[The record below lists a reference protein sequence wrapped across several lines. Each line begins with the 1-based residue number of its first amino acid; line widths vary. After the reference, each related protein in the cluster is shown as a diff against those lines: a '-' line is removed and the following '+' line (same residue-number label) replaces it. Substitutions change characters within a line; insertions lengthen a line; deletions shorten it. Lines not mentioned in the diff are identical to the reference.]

1 MIALYIYILLLVE
14 AMMIVLAVVLDGFS
28 FVVMGGKRLD
38 VKFPFLRAE
47 TTKKRT
53 VSRLSYIFQIS
64 NIIYVLIFVAF
75 AIIDSFIYSN
85 SFFLLFDFFTGATLF
100 ILSFLLSGVLGF
112 ITNIIYKEP
121 KDSQKEDDSNLKD
134 NQTENV
140 IEK

>member
-1 MIALYIYILLLVE
+1 MIALYIYIFLLVE

-28 FVVMGGKRLD
+28 WVMAGKRLD
-38 VKFPFLRAE
+38 VKFPFLRAK

-64 NIIYVLIFVAF
+64 NIIYALIFVAF

-100 ILSFLLSGVLGF
+100 ILSFLLSIVFGLIVV
-112 ITNIIYKEP
+112 IKE
-121 KDSQKEDDSNLKD
+121 KN
-134 NQTENV
+134 
-140 IEK
+140 